1 MHASTRV
8 SVYMRVRVCACVCT
22 RVGEGSLTL
31 EDRTWE
37 RRVGKWSGAEGAVG
51 ALWVEVSLLK
61 GARGRGG
68 REFSLQPSHF
78 SVSAVRWGPG
88 PTTTSFLE
96 NVCARHCAHCLHALG
111 GAAWLPASLLRL
123 GLGAQDPCP
132 PEAQVRVC

>member
-61 GARGRGG
+61 GPVAGAGG
-68 REFSLQPSHF
+68 SLASSRPTSVCLLSAGVPAQQPLHF
-78 SVSAVRWGPG
+78 LRMSVLGTVLTVFTPSEGLPG
-88 PTTTSFLE
+88 
-96 NVCARHCAHCLHALG
+96 CLR
-111 GAAWLPASLLRL
+111 PF
-123 GLGAQDPCP
+123 
-132 PEAQVRVC
+132 